1 MKIKGK
7 QKIEIAKEISAH
19 RSKKHPLSVNEIM
32 KMNKSEF
39 LALWQEYEA
48 FYEADD
54 MLGDAEA

>member
-7 QKIEIAKEISAH
+7 HKIEIAKEISAH
-19 RSKKHPLSVNEIM
+19 RSKNYPLSVNEIM
-32 KMNKSEF
+32 KMSKSEF
-39 LALWQEYEA
+39 LELWNEYLA

>member
-7 QKIEIAKEISAH
+7 QKIALAKEMSAH
-19 RSKKHPLSVNEIM
+19 RSKECPLSVNEIM
-32 KMNKSEF
+32 KMSKSEF
-39 LALWQEYEA
+39 LELWREYVA

>member
-19 RSKKHPLSVNEIM
+19 RSKKHPLSVNAIM
-32 KMNKSEF
+32 RMSKSEF
-39 LALWQEYEA
+39 LKLWKEYIE
-48 FYEADD
+48 FYEADA